1 MDLTSRIQSILG
13 LMDQDRVDEAFE
25 SFAAALTNSLDD
37 PQLLALLG
45 RLVLMT
51 GTLEGHK
58 ADAVRTFR
66 LSEAI
71 THYANS

>member
-13 LMDQDRVDEAFE
+13 LTDQDRVDEAFE
-25 SFAAALTNSLDD
+25 SLAAALTNRPDN

-45 RLVLMT
+45 RLALMA
-51 GTLEGHK
+51 GILEGHK